1 VAGVIEVDHV
11 RYRWDETRPNT
22 PGVRK
27 QIRLPLGFD
36 HGTAGRN
43 AGGRAQR
50 LHQPGRGP
58 DRGDRARLI
67 CGELLDVG
75 VAHIEAAGVVAVVD
89 QVQDLFFLLDDGAL
103 DDRPS
108 E

>member
-1 VAGVIEVDHV
+1 LPTRRQNQDFLAGARGRGAQRAQRV
-11 RYRWDETRPNT
+11 RLAR
-22 PGVRK
+22 
-27 QIRLPLGFD
+27 
-36 HGTAGRN
+36 